1 MNNQKPNF
9 LNFKIFNMKRVII
22 AIVICLSS
30 IQGYTQEVQGVKI
43 TKELICR
50 GAAVSVVG
58 NVKPFFDRNF
68 AKSEILELTKS
79 LVKEP
84 IKDSPSKAYELFKV
98 NKTKEEVVEIL
109 YNAFMKLDKE
119 TVSKFLINNDT
130 DDY

>member
-1 MNNQKPNF
+1 
-9 LNFKIFNMKRVII
+9 MKRVII